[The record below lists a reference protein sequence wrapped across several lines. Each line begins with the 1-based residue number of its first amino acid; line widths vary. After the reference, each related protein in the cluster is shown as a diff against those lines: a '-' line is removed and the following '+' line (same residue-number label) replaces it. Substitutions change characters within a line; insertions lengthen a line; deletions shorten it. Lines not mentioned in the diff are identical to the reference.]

1 MKGTIKSM
9 AENNSNLNK
18 WAKWENPEDKGSAA
32 DTEESV
38 DNVSET
44 VETDN
49 TVESENLEKE
59 YDNNSAAYNTTNRTD
74 SGRTNTS
81 SNKKKLV
88 GIKNPKIETVRI
100 LLYLAVTFCFAWIM
114 EIFELIPMINSG
126 NEEMSQQAY
135 SMISIMLFSPA
146 LGVIVARIS
155 SREGLARSGIKFNFS
170 QHKLSYLFS
179 WFGVTGLVSIG
190 AVLYFVIFRNNFD
203 PKMSYY
209 IQQSQAAGVTGD
221 TAEIIKNFRI
231 ALIINILTAPIIDLV
246 NCACEEW
253 GWRAYLLP
261 KLYRKFGTVPAI
273 LLTGLANGIWYAPL
287 AIIGYFYGTGYSGFP
302 VTGIIAMCIFS
313 MVTGCIY
320 SALTLHTGSII
331 PAIFAHS
338 ALNVML
344 PKAAYFTVDGGN
356 YFVGP
361 AATGIVSGIPL
372 IIAAVVSIVYMVK
385 HPVNSENTYR

>member
-1 MKGTIKSM
+1 MIESM

-18 WAKWENPEDKGSAA
+18 WAKWENPEDGDSAA
-32 DTEESV
+32 DTEENV
-38 DNVSET
+38 DNVSEN

-49 TVESENLEKE
+49 TVESENLEKG
-59 YDNNSAAYNTTNRTD
+59 YDNNSNAYSTTNRTD
-74 SGRTNTS
+74 SVRTNTS

-88 GIKNPKIETVRI
+88 GIENPKIETVRI

-114 EIFELIPMINSG
+114 EIFGIIPMISSG

-135 SMISIMLFSPA
+135 SMISTMLFSPTFGA
-146 LGVIVARIS
+146 LIARLS
-155 SREGLARSGIKFNFS
+155 SREGMARSGIRFNFS

-179 WFGVTGLVSIG
+179 WFGMTGLVCLG
-190 AVLYFVIFRNNFD
+190 AALYFVIFRNNFD
-203 PKMSYY
+203 PEMSYY

-221 TAEIIKNFRI
+221 SAEIIKKFRI
-231 ALIINILTAPIIDLV
+231 ATIINILTAPVIDLI
-246 NCACEEW
+246 NCAGEEW

-261 KLYRKFGTVPAI
+261 KLYRKLGTVPAI
-273 LLTGLANGIWYAPL
+273 ILTGLANGIWYAPL
-287 AIIGYFYGTGYSGFP
+287 VTIGYFYGTQYAGFP
-302 VTGIIAMCIFS
+302 VTGIIAMCIFAT
-313 MVTGCIY
+313 VTGCIY
-320 SALTLHTGSII
+320 SALTLCTGSII

-338 ALNVML
+338 ALNVMM
-344 PKAAYFTVDGGN
+344 PRASYFTVDGGN

-372 IIAAVVSIVYMVK
+372 IVAAVVSIVYMVK